1 MKRIIYDTPW
11 SGMRLTKEKCSSKH
25 LVTCSITFQ
34 PDNEEKLREWKD
46 VLNSFLNLWRLG
58 ISGSEGKHF
67 NSSSWILFKS
77 AFPITS
83 GKCFTESTI
92 IGALIMVRKRKRKN
106 PIKCL
111 KQCHS
116 YEVRKC
122 KKYLTLRKVEL
133 LPMNQWH
140 TRIRM

>member
-11 SGMRLTKEKCSSKH
+11 SGMRLTKEKCSGKH

-34 PDNEEKLREWKD
+34 PDNEEKLRAWRD
-46 VLNSFLNLWRLG
+46 VLNSFLNLWRLV
-58 ISGSEGKHF
+58 ILGSEGRHF
-67 NSSSWILFKS
+67 NSSSWIFFKS

-83 GKCFTESTI
+83 GKCWRESTI
-92 IGALIMVRKRKRKN
+92 IGALITVYMVRKRKRKN

-116 YEVRKC
+116 YQVRKC
-122 KKYLTLRKVEL
+122 KKYLTLRQV
-133 LPMNQWH
+133 
-140 TRIRM
+140 